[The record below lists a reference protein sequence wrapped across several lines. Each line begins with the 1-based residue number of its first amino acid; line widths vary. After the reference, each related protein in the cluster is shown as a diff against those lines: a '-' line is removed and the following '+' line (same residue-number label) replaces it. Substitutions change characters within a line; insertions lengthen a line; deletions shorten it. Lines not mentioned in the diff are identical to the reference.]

1 MMMARHIRSIQLK
14 SLLQGSVATMERRVI
29 SPVNASIHVSIP
41 LLHCTQTWVIQM
53 DQNLKILWMRPMSEK
68 IEGAINVERRVTII
82 VNAPISKPK
91 KRRDYIQKVEDGYDP
106 ELDDYDVEDW
116 FPEDGSHD

>member
-1 MMMARHIRSIQLK
+1 
-14 SLLQGSVATMERRVI
+14 
-29 SPVNASIHVSIP
+29 
-41 LLHCTQTWVIQM
+41 M
-53 DQNLKILWMRPMSEK
+53 DQNLKLLWMRPKSEK

-91 KRRDYIQKVEDGYDP
+91 KIRDYIQKVEDGYDP